1 MPNKKGIQYVVEKV
15 DGMPNVDLV
24 IKYKNGKK
32 IGQKIMNLDKL
43 KMVSSESITPHA
55 DKKQKKTKI
64 IYKEVPVN
72 NQQPVIVQKQA
83 GFGDYLLQGFGFGLG
98 FEAADALF
106 DGLDDAYEYD

>member
-55 DKKQKKTKI
+55 DKKQKKTK
-64 IYKEVPVN
+64 K
-72 NQQPVIVQKQA
+72 
-83 GFGDYLLQGFGFGLG
+83 
-98 FEAADALF
+98 
-106 DGLDDAYEYD
+106 